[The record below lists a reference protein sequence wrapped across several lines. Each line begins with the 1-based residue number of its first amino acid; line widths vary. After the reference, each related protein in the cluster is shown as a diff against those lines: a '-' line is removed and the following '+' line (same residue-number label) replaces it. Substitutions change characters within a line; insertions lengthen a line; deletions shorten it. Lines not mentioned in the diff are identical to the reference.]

1 MSPMAMT
8 VADENASSFLPLRNG
23 CSMCVS
29 LLVLWFALE
38 TAAWALTV
46 WPVCSANVPRPC

>member
-46 WPVCSANVPRPC
+46 WPVC